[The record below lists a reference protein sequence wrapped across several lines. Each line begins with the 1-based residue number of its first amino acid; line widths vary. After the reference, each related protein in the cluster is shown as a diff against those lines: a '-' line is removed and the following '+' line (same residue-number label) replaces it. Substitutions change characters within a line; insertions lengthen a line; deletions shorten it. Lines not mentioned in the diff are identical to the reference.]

1 MRSQC
6 RQSRWYQASQ
16 SSHWTHC
23 TVSCWGRRQFGAAHG
38 STPWDTTPS
47 SSSSEEDEEELEEED
62 EEDVEEDE
70 EEEGGGREGRG
81 GGCFLG
87 RPRRLLERGEKQG
100 VSVTFD
106 FQYINTISQKR

>member
-1 MRSQC
+1 M
-6 RQSRWYQASQ
+6 
-16 SSHWTHC
+16 
-23 TVSCWGRRQFGAAHG
+23 SCWGRRQFGAAHG